1 MDDRSLN
8 FRSLL
13 PFFPFTP
20 SRNCD
25 GGRTIDKKALCPTL
39 LRVNLSVFGF
49 QKGLLLRSL
58 LLAQAIVGISL
69 MSGMAN
75 DSSPTDRSQPI
86 VYDAKGHIVEGPVLP
101 ETPQTLPEG
110 VGTISL
116 EQALA
121 WQSTPGVVFVD
132 ARGENSYV
140 KGHIPGALQLGQR
153 SFEKDYPA
161 VEALLRSSTKIVIYC
176 TSRQCD
182 DSVIV
187 ANKLTALGYR
197 NLFLFEGGWAEWWKY
212 HRKKQP

>member
-1 MDDRSLN
+1 MNS
-8 FRSLL
+8 S
-13 PFFPFTP
+13 
-20 SRNCD
+20 
-25 GGRTIDKKALCPTL
+25 A
-39 LRVNLSVFGF
+39 FGF
-49 QKGLLLRSL
+49 QQGWFLRSIL
-58 LLAQAIVGISL
+58 LTQVLVGVSL
-69 MSGMAN
+69 MSGLSAMAN
-75 DSSPTDRSQPI
+75 DSVPEDSPNPI
-86 VYDAKGHIVEGPVLP
+86 LHDAKGHVVEGPVLP
-101 ETPQTLPEG
+101 EAPQTIPEG

-140 KGHIPGALQLGQR
+140 KGHIPGALRLGQR
-153 SFEKDYPA
+153 SFEQDYPQ
-161 VEALLRSSTKIVIYC
+161 VETQLRGSNKIVIYC

>member
-1 MDDRSLN
+1 
-8 FRSLL
+8 
-13 PFFPFTP
+13 
-20 SRNCD
+20 
-25 GGRTIDKKALCPTL
+25 
-39 LRVNLSVFGF
+39 
-49 QKGLLLRSL
+49 
-58 LLAQAIVGISL
+58 
-69 MSGMAN
+69 MSGLSAMAN
-75 DSSPTDRSQPI
+75 DSVPEDSPNPI
-86 VYDAKGHIVEGPVLP
+86 LHDAKGHVVEGPVLP
-101 ETPQTLPEG
+101 EAPQTIPEG

-140 KGHIPGALQLGQR
+140 KGHIPGALRLGQR
-153 SFEKDYPA
+153 SFEQDYPQ
-161 VEALLRSSTKIVIYC
+161 VETQLRGSNKIVIYC